1 MHQTQKTLYV
11 VAMCSTVSR
20 LDTLV
25 QETRGLGGGLGGG
38 KCFLMPLKDNCKI
51 VSSIL
56 SLCSADPSPG

>member
-25 QETRGLGGGLGGG
+25 QEMIGGVERGSRERGEV
-38 KCFLMPLKDNCKI
+38 N
-51 VSSIL
+51 
-56 SLCSADPSPG
+56 AY